1 MILVFNDLNGY
12 QHTVSCERLVV
23 EDQIYIGYTVY
34 STTNVFDITGNY
46 NIQVRDKIFLNGS
59 SEVFTLNTSDELVK
73 IGDIAL

>member
-12 QHTVSCERLVV
+12 QHTISCERLVV
-23 EDQIYIGYTVY
+23 EDQIYIGYTAY
-34 STTNVFDITGNY
+34 SITNNFDITGNY

-59 SEVFTLNTSDELVK
+59 SEVFTLNRSDELVK

>member
-12 QHTVSCERLVV
+12 QHTISCERLVV

-59 SEVFTLNTSDELVK
+59 SEVFTLNRSDELVK